1 MSNVISNHPLLAI
14 TVIGSFFG
22 TVLSYI
28 FPNFT
33 NCQLCAGKG
42 FRIGNT
48 GLYVFI
54 HDGWEHLIG
63 NYMYVIP
70 GVLLVEHCCNK
81 TGVSM
86 TWVFAL
92 MIINAFI
99 GCMPVWFS
107 NFTTVCGLSSN
118 AIMLLEMGLVWNGM
132 ISRGFPKKLCLAIAI
147 IEAIIIIYSDSKSSR
162 NYKFG
167 HNIGLILG
175 VLSGLGFYF
184 MCQ

>member
-1 MSNVISNHPLLAI
+1 MSNFISNHPLLAI

-22 TVLSYI
+22 TVPSYI
-28 FPNFT
+28 CRDFT
-33 NCQLCAGKG
+33 NCQLCAGRG
-42 FRIGNT
+42 FRIGNL
-48 GLYVFI
+48 GLYIFI
-54 HDGWEHLIG
+54 HDGWGHLIS
-63 NYMYVIP
+63 NYLYVIP
-70 GVLLVEHCCNK
+70 GAPLVEHCCNK
-81 TGVSM
+81 TGISM
-86 TWVFAL
+86 MWVFAL

-99 GCMPVWFS
+99 GCIPVLFS

-132 ISRGFPKKLCLAIAI
+132 ISKGFPRKLCLAIAI

-184 MCQ
+184 IIP